1 MDLTQVSSSSSSSPS
16 RHQTSPAGEAFNAAQ
31 FDERPFLKRLG
42 MTDWLFAL
50 AMVAG

>member
-1 MDLTQVSSSSSSSPS
+1 MELTQSSPDS
-16 RHQTSPAGEAFNAAQ
+16 GVPASEHTLRSQALPSSTQ